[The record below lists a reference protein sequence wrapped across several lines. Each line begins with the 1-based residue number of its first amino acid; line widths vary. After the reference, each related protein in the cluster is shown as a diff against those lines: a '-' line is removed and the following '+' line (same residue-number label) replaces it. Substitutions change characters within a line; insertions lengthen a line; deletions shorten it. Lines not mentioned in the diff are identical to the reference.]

1 MYVKPSGVFPVESQV
16 MFDKSERKREIS
28 LNLHFLLFVTDKVNV
43 NSR

>member
-1 MYVKPSGVFPVESQV
+1 MSSHNAVLPVESQV

-28 LNLHFLLFVTDKVNV
+28 LNLHFLLFVTGKVHV